1 MTAALLLVSVLA
13 LGVDVES
20 DDPEFGSRVEAVATQ
35 LVDVRKIAQ
44 IHEAGLQAGAWTV
57 NDETTM
63 VRLLNMGIDRIY
75 TDDPACL
82 PTLDHSNR

>member
-1 MTAALLLVSVLA
+1 MAAALLLVSVLA

-44 IHEAGLQAGAWTV
+44 IHEAELQARAWTV

-63 VRLLNMGIDRIY
+63 VRLLKMGIDRIY
-75 TDDPACL
+75 TDDLAHLPA
-82 PTLDHSNR
+82 LDRGNR